1 MANFIGMFMIFLELN
16 AREVEEEHM
25 VSKNVEICWGN
36 LKTSFYKQ
44 FQMVYFWTGFFGF
57 ERESRFLKYLIGVNV
72 QNSYDSIIQNNE
84 FLY

>member
-1 MANFIGMFMIFLELN
+1 MENSVLCFERSEEMANFIGMFMIFLELN

-44 FQMVYFWTGFFGF
+44 FQMVYF
-57 ERESRFLKYLIGVNV
+57 
-72 QNSYDSIIQNNE
+72 
-84 FLY
+84 